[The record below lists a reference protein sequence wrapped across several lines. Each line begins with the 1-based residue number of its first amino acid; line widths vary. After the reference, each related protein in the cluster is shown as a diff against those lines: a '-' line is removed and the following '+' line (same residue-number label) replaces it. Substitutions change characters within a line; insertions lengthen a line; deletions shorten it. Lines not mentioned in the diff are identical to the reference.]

1 MIVTGSGALVNPDQV
16 LSKTQRQRLAH
27 ARRSDTT
34 VMIRT
39 PAEVA
44 ASAKGPQPNGT
55 RTWHFRM

>member
-27 ARRSDTT
+27 ARRSDIT
-34 VMIRT
+34 VMMCM
-39 PAEVA
+39 PVEVA
-44 ASAKGPQPNGT
+44 ASAKVPQPKGT